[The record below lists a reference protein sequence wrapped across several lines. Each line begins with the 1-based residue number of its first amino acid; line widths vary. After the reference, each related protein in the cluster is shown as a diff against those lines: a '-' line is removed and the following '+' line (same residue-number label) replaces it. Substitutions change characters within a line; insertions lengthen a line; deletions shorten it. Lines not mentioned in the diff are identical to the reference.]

1 MLPKNKLVYGS
12 NVESSAARSYRSN
25 IQPQNGT
32 GSYNPGDT
40 ITINIP
46 TRNNLVLVPEESVLK
61 FTVTY
66 KNGAD
71 ESAIR
76 FDSCGGHG
84 IIDRIRVWHGSNL
97 LEDITAYGVLAKI
110 MFDLQVPTDACY
122 GKHNILSGTRND
134 MVVPIPVTV
143 AADFTT
149 ATPKFNTFGLS
160 ALQINSGTRVSGN
173 ATMLAANTTCTA
185 TLALNLISLVGSLG
199 SSRYFPLFAC
209 TSAPLRVEITLV
221 SSGLSSAMCHK
232 DLNTSTPMQIT
243 NCEYI
248 AQFIEL
254 NDTAMSIISNSQQGQ
269 PIQYVFQDYRNYQY
283 STSLAASSTTVTMPI
298 PAKFAS
304 LKSLFVTARENANI
318 AKAAYF
324 PYSCNKFKISSYF
337 FRIGSSILPS
347 KVPDS
352 TVEMFA
358 EVCKAIASISDLN
371 HHPSI
376 ELVSYSTDNSSEN
389 NALNYGDVS
398 VALGTAILSSS
409 CIHSGSFYVG
419 LDLEN
424 YANSDKSQ
432 IFAGWNSSTDDIY
445 YIPTFAAQAAATVVG
460 FDSFALFESLL
471 VFENNTC
478 YVKY

>member
-32 GSYNPGDT
+32 GTYYAGDT

-66 KNGAD
+66 KNGTD
-71 ESAIR
+71 TTQVIR
-76 FDSCGGHG
+76 FDSAGGHS
-84 IIDRIRVWHGSNL
+84 IFDRIRVWHGSNL
-97 LEDITAYGVLAKI
+97 LEDITSYGVLAKL
-110 MFDLQVPTDACY
+110 MFDLQVPSDATY
-122 GKHNILSGTRND
+122 GKHSITTGTRND
-134 MVVPIPVTV
+134 LVVRIPTLV
-143 AADFTT
+143 AADFSTI
-149 ATPKFNTFGLS
+149 KFTDFGLPVN
-160 ALQINSGTRVSGN
+160 QINSGARISGDGTSFASG
-173 ATMLAANTTCTA
+173 ATCSTT
-185 TLALNLISLVGSLG
+185 LVLNLISLIGSLG
-199 SSRYFPLFAC
+199 ASRYFPLFAC
-209 TSAPLRVEITLV
+209 TSAPLRVEITLASNPLATV
-221 SSGLSSAMCHK
+221 CALKAL
-232 DLNTSTPMQIT
+232 DTTTPMTIT

-248 AQFIEL
+248 GQFIEL

-283 STSLAASSTTVTMPI
+283 STTLGQSSTTVTMPI

-304 LKSLFVTARENANI
+304 LKSLFVCARENANI
-318 AKAAYF
+318 STLTYF
-324 PYSCNKFKISSYF
+324 PLSCNKFKIASYF
-337 FRIGSSILPS
+337 FRIGATVLPS

-352 TVEMFA
+352 VNEMFI

-376 ELVSYSTDNSSEN
+376 EYVSYSQDNSVA
-389 NALNYGDVS
+389 NATDSGKVSGDVS
-398 VALGTAILSSS
+398 IATGTAFMGTSSVN
-409 CIHSGSFYVG
+409 SGSFYVG

-445 YIPTFAAQAAATVVG
+445 YIPTFAAQTNATVVR
-460 FDSFALFESLL
+460 FDSFALYDSLL
-471 VFENNTC
+471 YNI
-478 YVKY
+478 